1 MMESLKRLL
10 ARLMVYETN
19 MRVLHWQ
26 VVGKGF
32 DRTHSGITDPMTDQI
47 HSDVDVV
54 AEKLIMLGGTP
65 LDYLSV
71 IRTIKDGCSDVKFAS
86 ADTSYSSEEVYKA
99 IDGICSSICHSIE
112 ECLADSLIQQPNNVS
127 IKARLEGMH
136 EYYDLQMRFLNK
148 RRLGD

>member
-1 MMESLKRLL
+1 MDKMKYLL

-19 MRVLHWQ
+19 LRVLHWQ
-26 VVGKGF
+26 VTGKGF
-32 DRTHSGITDPMTDQI
+32 DRAHSGITDPMTAQI

-54 AEKLIMLGGTP
+54 AEKLIMLGGNP

-71 IRTIKDGCSDVKFAS
+71 IRTIKEGCPDVKFAS
-86 ADTSYSSEEVYKA
+86 ADTSYSAKEVYDA
-99 IDGICSSICHSIE
+99 IEGICASICHSIE
-112 ECLADSLIQQPNNVS
+112 ECLADPLIQQPNNVS

-148 RRLGD
+148 RRLED